1 MHELFDASLRV
12 RPATDA
18 DVPSITAIYGG
29 YVRTHLATFELDA
42 PGHDEM
48 AARMN
53 AIVTAG
59 LPYLA
64 GEIDGQVVG
73 YCYASPF
80 RPRPAYHFTLETS
93 IYVAP
98 GQLGLGIGRRL
109 LQQLVTACD
118 EAGYRELIAAI
129 GDSSNQR
136 SIRVHRSAGYQHV
149 GTYRNVG
156 FKFDRWVDVVLMQ
169 RSLREREPGVAPSS
183 S

>member
-1 MHELFDASLRV
+1 MHVHPDSLRI

-18 DVPSITAIYGG
+18 DVAAITAIYGG

-42 PGHDEM
+42 PGRDEM

-53 AIVTAG
+53 AIVAAG

-64 GEIDGQVVG
+64 CEIDGQVVG
-73 YCYASPF
+73 YSYAAPF
-80 RPRPAYHFTLETS
+80 RPRPAYRFTLETS
-93 IYVAP
+93 IYIAP
-98 GQLGLGIGRRL
+98 QQLGLGIGRQL
-109 LQQLVTACD
+109 LGRLVTACD

-136 SIRVHRSAGYQHV
+136 SIRVHRGAGYEHV

-156 FKFDRWVDVVLMQ
+156 FKFDHWVDVVLMQ
-169 RSLREREPGVAPSS
+169 RSLGDREPGMIALS
-183 S
+183 